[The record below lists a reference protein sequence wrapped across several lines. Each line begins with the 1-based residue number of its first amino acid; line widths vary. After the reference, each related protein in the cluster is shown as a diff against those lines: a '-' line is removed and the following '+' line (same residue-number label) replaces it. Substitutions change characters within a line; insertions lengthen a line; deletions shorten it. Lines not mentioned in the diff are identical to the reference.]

1 MPISITKLR
10 NNIYQILDQVLK
22 TGIPVELERKGQRLL
37 ILSAEKKKKLD
48 NLVQRF
54 DVIEGDAEDIVH
66 LDWSGEWNR
75 DLS

>member
-66 LDWSGEWNR
+66 LDWAGEWNR